1 MAYPIQEPFVAD
13 TAAPQT
19 QDQKLS
25 TRTATVVVADDRPL
39 VRAGLQALV
48 DGGEYLS
55 LSESCDLAEMVS
67 AVERH
72 LPSVLV
78 AAIRESDPDPFT
90 QVARAKALHPA
101 LNILV
106 ITDGASVMDL
116 REAIVAGVDSLLLFD
131 AGVDEIIEG
140 VIATARGERVVS
152 PSIAMQLA
160 GTWRHERGASTTSLT
175 PRELEVL
182 QLLAEGMTNNEI
194 GERLGLSARTI
205 KTHVQNL
212 LGKLDSPDRTG
223 AVARGFRMGL
233 IR

>member
-1 MAYPIQEPFVAD
+1 MAETTTSSTSMSA
-13 TAAPQT
+13 
-19 QDQKLS
+19 

-39 VRAGLQALV
+39 VRAGLEALV
-48 DGGEYLS
+48 ERGSHVEVAHA
-55 LSESCDLAEMVS
+55 CDRGSMVE
-67 AVERH
+67 AVEQH

-78 AAIRESDPDPFT
+78 TAIRDTDPDPFT
-90 QVARAKALHPA
+90 QIARAKALHPA

-106 ITDGASVMDL
+106 ITDGASVLDL

-131 AGVDEIIEG
+131 ASTEEIVDGI
-140 VIATARGERVVS
+140 IATARGERVVS

-160 GTWRHERGASTTSLT
+160 GTWRQDRGSSATSSLT

-182 QLLAEGMTNNEI
+182 QLLAEGMTNKQIADE
-194 GERLGLSARTI
+194 LDLSARTI

-212 LGKLDSPDRTG
+212 LGKLDTPDRTG

>member
-1 MAYPIQEPFVAD
+1 VAD

-19 QDQKLS
+19 QQQPPS

-48 DGGEYLS
+48 EGGEHLS
-55 LSESCDLAEMVS
+55 LSECCDLSEMVS

-131 AGVDEIIEG
+131 AGVDEIVEG

-160 GTWRHERGASTTSLT
+160 GTWRHERGASTTSSLT

-182 QLLAEGMTNNEI
+182 QLLAEGMTNKEI
-194 GERLGLSARTI
+194 GEHLGLSARTI

>member
-1 MAYPIQEPFVAD
+1 MATSTSTGES
-13 TAAPQT
+13 TAP
-19 QDQKLS
+19 KRP
-25 TRTATVVVADDRPL
+25 TRTATVLIADDRPI

-48 DGGEYLS
+48 ESGEHLQ
-55 LSESCDLAEMVS
+55 LAAACRRSDMV
-67 AVERH
+67 AAIEQH
-72 LPSVLV
+72 MPSVLV
-78 AAIRESDPDPFT
+78 VAVRDNDPDPFT

-101 LNILV
+101 LNTMV

-131 AGVDEIIEG
+131 AEVDEIVDGI
-140 VIATARGERVVS
+140 IATARGERVVS

-160 GTWRHERGASTTSLT
+160 GSWRTDRGATATSALT

-194 GERLGLSARTI
+194 GQHLSLSSRTI

-212 LGKLDSPDRTG
+212 LGKLDTPDRTG

>member
-1 MAYPIQEPFVAD
+1 MAD
-13 TAAPQT
+13 TAT
-19 QDQKLS
+19 SSTSGQKPL

-39 VRAGLQALV
+39 VRAGLQSLV
-48 DGGEYLS
+48 GSGENLE
-55 LSESCDLAEMVS
+55 LAEACDLGAMVE

-72 LPSVLV
+72 LPAVLV
-78 AAIRESDPDPFT
+78 AAVRESDPDPFT

-106 ITDGASVMDL
+106 ITEGASVLEL

-131 AGVDEIIEG
+131 AGVDEIVDGI
-140 VIATARGERVVS
+140 IATARGERVVS

-160 GTWRHERGASTTSLT
+160 GTWRQERGLPATTALT

-182 QLLAEGMTNNEI
+182 QLLAEGLTNKQI
-194 GERLGLSARTI
+194 GDQLDLSARTI

-212 LGKLDSPDRTG
+212 LGKLDTPDRTG